1 MQKINLKGPRE
12 QPMSHPDL
20 IERLAPSLSAGG
32 LLIGAEIGPRY
43 YTDVAGRVGTLP
55 QVVFRPRSTAEV
67 SRILA
72 NCHAEGAPVVVQG
85 GMTGLVCG
93 ALPRTDEVVMSL
105 ERMNRIEAIDVEAA
119 TVIVEAGAVL
129 QTVQERV
136 EMLGL
141 SFPLDLGARGSC
153 TIGGNI
159 ATNAGGNRVIRY
171 GMMRELVLGLEVVL
185 ADGTVIESLRKYFK
199 NNTGFDVKQYFIG
212 SEGTLGV
219 ITRAVLRLF
228 PLPAQRAVACCSLS
242 SFSNVIALLDLVRRQ
257 LGGELTAFEVMWH
270 SYFSR
275 AAALPHVKPALPAD
289 RAFYVIVEAC
299 GVDAASTR
307 DRFEGLLGQAHEA
320 ALIDNAVIAKSEA
333 EAASIWRIRDASV
346 EVHAAIR
353 PAISL
358 DVSLAIDR
366 MEEFAARADQ
376 VAQAA
381 DQASCIVVFGHLGD
395 GNLHVGVHHAED
407 RPDIGREI
415 EARIYDLV
423 AACGGSISAEHGI
436 GISKRPYLR
445 HSRTEA
451 EIALM
456 RAVKKAVDP
465 KGILNPGRIFEI
477 DLRVIG

>member
-1 MQKINLKGPRE
+1 MP
-12 QPMSHPDL
+12 QPGL

-43 YTDVAGRVGTLP
+43 YTDVTGRVGTSP
-55 QVVFRPRSTAEV
+55 QAVFRPRSTAEV

-72 NCHAEGAPVVVQG
+72 NCHAEGVPVVVQG

-93 ALPRTDEVVMSL
+93 ALPRTNEIVVSL
-105 ERMNRIEAIDVEAA
+105 ERMNRIEAIDVKAA
-119 TVIVEAGAVL
+119 TATVEAGAVL

-136 EMLGL
+136 ETLGL

-185 ADGTVIESLRKYFK
+185 ADGTVIEGLRKYFK

-228 PLPAQRAVACCSLS
+228 PLPAPRAVACCSL
-242 SFSNVIALLDLVRRQ
+242 RQ

-275 AAALPHVKPALPAD
+275 VAALPHVKAALPAD
-289 RAFYVIVEAC
+289 RAFYVIVETC

-307 DRFEGLLGQAHEA
+307 DRFESLLGQAHEA
-320 ALIDNAVIAKSEA
+320 AVIDNAVVAKSEA
-333 EAASIWRIRDASV
+333 ETASIWRIRDASG

-366 MEEFAARADQ
+366 MEEFAARADE
-376 VAQAA
+376 VVQAVDRGA
-381 DQASCIVVFGHLGD
+381 YAVVFGHLGD
-395 GNLHVGVHHAED
+395 GNLHVSVHHAED
-407 RPDIGREI
+407 RPDIGREL

-423 AACGGSISAEHGI
+423 AACSGSISAEHGI

-456 RAVKKAVDP
+456 RAIKRAVDP
-465 KGILNPGRIFEI
+465 KAILNPGRIFEI
-477 DLRVIG
+477 EA

>member
-1 MQKINLKGPRE
+1 MVQGG
-12 QPMSHPDL
+12 L

-55 QVVFRPRSTAEV
+55 QAVFRPRSTAEV

-72 NCHAEGAPVVVQG
+72 NCHAEGVPVVIQG

-93 ALPRTDEVVMSL
+93 ALPRVNEIVISL
-105 ERMNRIEAIDVEAA
+105 ERMNRIEAIDAKSA
-119 TVIVEAGAVL
+119 TAIVEAGVAL

-136 EMLGL
+136 ETLGL
-141 SFPLDLGARGSC
+141 TFPLDLGARGSA

-242 SFSNVIALLDLVRRQ
+242 SFANVIGLLDLMRHR

-270 SYFSR
+270 SYFGR
-275 AAALPHVKPALPAD
+275 ATALAHVKPVLPAD
-289 RAFYVIVEAC
+289 RAFYVIVEVC
-299 GVDAASTR
+299 GVDADSSH
-307 DRFEGLLGQAHEA
+307 DRFESLLAQAHEA

-333 EAASIWRIRDASV
+333 EAASIWRIRDASA

-376 VAQAA
+376 VAQAV

-395 GNLHVGVHHAED
+395 GNLHVSVHHPED
-407 RPDIGREI
+407 RPEIGREL
-415 EARIYDLV
+415 EERIYDLV
-423 AACGGSISAEHGI
+423 AAYGGSISAEHGI
-436 GISKRPYLR
+436 GISKRPYLG
-445 HSRTEA
+445 HSRTKA

-456 RAVKKAVDP
+456 RAIKKAVDP

-477 DLRVIG
+477 DA

>member
-1 MQKINLKGPRE
+1 MP
-12 QPMSHPDL
+12 QPGL
-20 IERLAPSLSAGG
+20 IERLAPSLSGG
-32 LLIGAEIGPRY
+32 AVLLGAEIGPRY
-43 YTDVAGRVGTLP
+43 YTDVVGRVGSLP
-55 QVVFRPRSTAEV
+55 QAVLRPRSTAEV

-72 NCHAEGAPVVVQG
+72 SCHAEGLPVVIQG

-93 ALPRTDEVVMSL
+93 ALPRTDEIVISL
-105 ERMNRIEAIDVEAA
+105 ERMNRIEAIDVKAA
-119 TVIVEAGAVL
+119 TAIVEAGAVL
-129 QTVQERV
+129 QMVQDEV
-136 EMLGL
+136 EALGL

-185 ADGTVIESLRKYFK
+185 ADGTVIENLRKYFK

-228 PLPAQRAVACCSLS
+228 PLPAGRTIACCSLS
-242 SFSNVIALLDLVRRQ
+242 CFSNVIALLDLMRRR
-257 LGGELTAFEVMWH
+257 LGGELTAFEVMWR
-270 SYFSR
+270 SYFVR
-275 AAALPHVKPALPAD
+275 ATTLPHVKPALPAD
-289 RAFYVIVEAC
+289 RAFYVIVEAS
-299 GVDAASTR
+299 GVDAATTR
-307 DRFEGLLGQAHEA
+307 DRFENLLGQAHEA

-333 EAASIWRIRDASV
+333 EAASIWQIRDASAD
-346 EVHAAIR
+346 VHAAIR

-366 MEEFAARADQ
+366 MEEFAARADE
-376 VAQAA
+376 VAQAV
-381 DQASCIVVFGHLGD
+381 DPRSCIVVFGHLGD
-395 GNLHVGVHHAED
+395 GNLHIGVHHAD
-407 RPDIGREI
+407 GRPDLGE
-415 EARIYDLV
+415 ELEQRIYDLV

-445 HSRTEA
+445 HSRSEA

-456 RAVKKAVDP
+456 RAIKKAVDP
-465 KGILNPGRIFEI
+465 KGILNPGRVFEP
-477 DLRVIG
+477 DQ

>member
-1 MQKINLKGPRE
+1 MPQLG
-12 QPMSHPDL
+12 L
-20 IERLAPSLSAGG
+20 IERLAPSLSGG
-32 LLIGAEIGPRY
+32 AVLLGAEIGPRY
-43 YTDVAGRVGTLP
+43 YTDVVGRVGSLP
-55 QVVFRPRSTAEV
+55 QAVLRPRSTAEV

-72 NCHAEGAPVVVQG
+72 NCHAEGVPVAIQG

-93 ALPRTDEVVMSL
+93 ALPRTNEIVISL
-105 ERMNRIEAIDVEAA
+105 ERMNRIEAIDVKAA
-119 TVIVEAGAVL
+119 TAIVEAGAVL
-129 QTVQERV
+129 EMVQEQV
-136 EMLGL
+136 ETLGL

-185 ADGTVIESLRKYFK
+185 ADGTVIENLRKYFK

-228 PLPAQRAVACCSLS
+228 PVPAERAVACCSLS
-242 SFSNVIALLDLVRRQ
+242 GFSNVIALLDLMRRR
-257 LGGELTAFEVMWH
+257 LGGELTAFEVMWR
-270 SYFSR
+270 SYFAR
-275 AAALPHVKPALPAD
+275 ATALPHVKPALPAD
-289 RAFYVIVEAC
+289 REFYVIVEAS
-299 GVDAASTR
+299 GVDAATTR
-307 DRFEGLLGQAHEA
+307 DRFESLLGQAHEV
-320 ALIDNAVIAKSEA
+320 ALIDNAVIAKSGA
-333 EAASIWRIRDASV
+333 EAASIWRIRDASA

-366 MEEFAARADQ
+366 MEEFAARADE
-376 VAQAA
+376 VAQAV
-381 DQASCIVVFGHLGD
+381 DRQSCIVVFGHLGD
-395 GNLHVGVHHAED
+395 GNLHIGAHHAD
-407 RPDIGREI
+407 GRPDLGEELER
-415 EARIYDLV
+415 RIYDLV

-445 HSRTEA
+445 HSRSEA

-456 RAVKKAVDP
+456 RAIKKAVDP
-465 KGILNPGRIFEI
+465 KGILNPGRIFEA
-477 DLRVIG
+477 DQ

>member
-1 MQKINLKGPRE
+1 MPQLG
-12 QPMSHPDL
+12 L
-20 IERLAPSLSAGG
+20 IERLAPSLSGG
-32 LLIGAEIGPRY
+32 AVLLGAEIGPRY
-43 YTDVAGRVGTLP
+43 YTDVVGRVGSLP
-55 QVVFRPRSTAEV
+55 QAVLRPRSTAEV

-72 NCHAEGAPVVVQG
+72 NCHAEGVPVAIQG

-93 ALPRTDEVVMSL
+93 ALPRTNEIVISL
-105 ERMNRIEAIDVEAA
+105 ERMNRIEAIDVKAA
-119 TVIVEAGAVL
+119 TAIVEAGAVL
-129 QTVQERV
+129 EMVQEQV
-136 EMLGL
+136 ETLGL

-185 ADGTVIESLRKYFK
+185 ADGTVIENLRKYFK

-228 PLPAQRAVACCSLS
+228 PVPAERAVACCSLS
-242 SFSNVIALLDLVRRQ
+242 GFSNVIALLDLMRRR
-257 LGGELTAFEVMWH
+257 LGGELTAFEVMWR
-270 SYFSR
+270 SYFAR
-275 AAALPHVKPALPAD
+275 ATALPHVKPALPAD
-289 RAFYVIVEAC
+289 REFYVIVEAS
-299 GVDAASTR
+299 GVDAATTR
-307 DRFEGLLGQAHEA
+307 DRFESLLGQAHEA

-333 EAASIWRIRDASV
+333 EAASIWRIRDASA

-366 MEEFAARADQ
+366 MEQFAARADE
-376 VAQAA
+376 VAQAV
-381 DQASCIVVFGHLGD
+381 DRQSCIVVFGHLGD
-395 GNLHVGVHHAED
+395 GNLHIGAHHAD
-407 RPDIGREI
+407 GRPDLGEELER
-415 EARIYDLV
+415 RIYDLV

-445 HSRTEA
+445 HSRSEA

-456 RAVKKAVDP
+456 RTIKKAVDP
-465 KGILNPGRIFEI
+465 KGILNPGRIFEA
-477 DLRVIG
+477 DQ

>member
-1 MQKINLKGPRE
+1 MPQAG
-12 QPMSHPDL
+12 L
-20 IERLAPSLSAGG
+20 IERLAPSLSAGAV
-32 LLIGAEIGPRY
+32 LIGAEIGPRY
-43 YTDVAGRVGTLP
+43 YTDVAGRVGASP

-72 NCHAEGAPVVVQG
+72 HCHAEAVPVVVQG

-93 ALPRTDEVVMSL
+93 ALPRSNEIVVSL
-105 ERMNRIEAIDVEAA
+105 ERMNRIEAIDVKAA
-119 TVIVEAGAVL
+119 TAIVEAGAVL
-129 QTVQERV
+129 EMVQEQV
-136 EMLGL
+136 ETLGL

-185 ADGTVIESLRKYFK
+185 ADGTVIENLRKYFK
-199 NNTGFDVKQYFIG
+199 NNTGFDLKQYFIG

-228 PLPAQRAVACCSLS
+228 PLPAERAVACCSLS
-242 SFSNVIALLDLVRRQ
+242 CFSNVITLLDLMRRR

-270 SYFSR
+270 SYFVR
-275 AAALPHVKPALPAD
+275 ATALPHVKPPLPAD
-289 RAFYVIVEAC
+289 RTFYVIVEAS
-299 GVDAASTR
+299 GVDATNIR
-307 DRFEGLLGQAHEA
+307 DRFESLLAQAHEA
-320 ALIDNAVIAKSEA
+320 ALIDNAVIAKSTA
-333 EAASIWRIRDASV
+333 EAASIWRIRDATV

-366 MEEFAARADQ
+366 MEEFAASAEEAARAVDPQ
-376 VAQAA
+376 
-381 DQASCIVVFGHLGD
+381 SCIVVFGHLGD
-395 GNLHVGVHHAED
+395 GNLHVSVHHADD
-407 RPDIGREI
+407 RPELGEELER
-415 EARIYDLV
+415 RIYDLV
-423 AACGGSISAEHGI
+423 AAYGGSISAEHGI

-456 RAVKKAVDP
+456 RAIKRAVDP
-465 KGILNPGRIFEI
+465 QGILNPGRIFEI
-477 DLRVIG
+477 DQ

>member
-1 MQKINLKGPRE
+1 MPQSG
-12 QPMSHPDL
+12 L

-43 YTDVAGRVGTLP
+43 YTDVVGRVGTSP
-55 QVVFRPRSTAEV
+55 QAVLRPRSTAEV

-72 NCHAEGAPVVVQG
+72 NCHAAGVPVVTQG

-93 ALPRTDEVVMSL
+93 ALPRANEMVMSL
-105 ERMNRIEAIDVEAA
+105 ERMKRIESVDVKAA
-119 TVIVEAGAVL
+119 TVTVEAGAVL
-129 QTVQERV
+129 QMVQERV
-136 EMLGL
+136 EALGL

-185 ADGTVIESLRKYFK
+185 ADGTVIENLRKYFK
-199 NNTGFDVKQYFIG
+199 NNTGFDLKQYFIG

-219 ITRAVLRLF
+219 VTRAVLRLF
-228 PLPAQRAVACCSLS
+228 PLPAGRAVACCSLS
-242 SFSNVIALLDLVRRQ
+242 CFSNVIALLDLMRHR
-257 LGGELTAFEVMWH
+257 LGGELTAFEVMWQ

-275 AAALPHVKPALPAD
+275 ATALPLVKPALPAD
-289 RAFYVIVEAC
+289 RAFYVIVEAS
-299 GVDAASTR
+299 GADAANTH
-307 DRFEGLLGQAHEA
+307 DRFETVLGQAHET
-320 ALIDNAVIAKSEA
+320 ALIDDAVVAKSEA

-353 PAISL
+353 PAIGL

-366 MEEFAARADQ
+366 MEEFVARAEEA
-376 VAQAA
+376 AQAV
-381 DQASCIVVFGHLGD
+381 DRRSCVVVFGHLGD
-395 GNLHVGVHHAED
+395 GNLHIGLHHSDD
-407 RPDIGREI
+407 RSDIGGEL
-415 EARIYDLV
+415 EQRIYDLV

-451 EIALM
+451 EVALM
-456 RAVKKAVDP
+456 RAIKRAVDP

-477 DLRVIG
+477 DE

>member
-1 MQKINLKGPRE
+1 MPPPGLVD
-12 QPMSHPDL
+12 M
-20 IERLAPSLSAGG
+20 LAPSLSAGG

-43 YTDVAGRVGTLP
+43 YTDVVGRVGASP
-55 QVVFRPRSTAEV
+55 QAVLRPRSTTEV

-72 NCHAEGAPVVVQG
+72 ACHAEGVPVAIQG

-93 ALPRTDEVVMSL
+93 ALPRASEIVLSL
-105 ERMNRIEAIDVEAA
+105 ERMNRIEAIDVNAA
-119 TVIVEAGAVL
+119 TATVEAGAIL
-129 QTVQERV
+129 QMLQERV
-136 EMLGL
+136 ETLGL

-185 ADGTVIESLRKYFK
+185 ADGTVIENLRKYLK

-219 ITRAVLRLF
+219 VTRAVLRLF
-228 PLPAQRAVACCSLS
+228 PLPAARAVACCSLS
-242 SFSNVIALLDLVRRQ
+242 SFANVVALLDLARRR
-257 LGGELTAFEVMWH
+257 LGGELTAFEVMWQ

-275 AAALPHVKPALPAD
+275 ATALPHVKPVLPTD
-289 RAFYVIVEAC
+289 RAFYVIVEAS
-299 GVDAASTR
+299 GVDAANSLY
-307 DRFEGLLGQAHEA
+307 RFENMLGHAHETTM
-320 ALIDNAVIAKSEA
+320 IDDAVIAKSEA
-333 EAASIWRIRDASV
+333 EATSIWRIRDASV
-346 EVHAAIR
+346 EVHAMIR
-353 PAISL
+353 PAIGF

-366 MEEFAARADQ
+366 MEDFAVRADAVARALDPRCG
-376 VAQAA
+376 V
-381 DQASCIVVFGHLGD
+381 IVFGHLGD
-395 GNLHVGVHHAED
+395 GNLHVGAQHTDGPA
-407 RPDIGREI
+407 DIGKEL
-415 EARIYDLV
+415 EQRIYDLV

-445 HSRTEA
+445 HSRTDA

-456 RAVKKAVDP
+456 RAIKKAIDP

-477 DLRVIG
+477 AE

>member
-1 MQKINLKGPRE
+1 MPQWG
-12 QPMSHPDL
+12 L
-20 IERLAPSLSAGG
+20 IERLAPALSTGAV
-32 LLIGAEIGPRY
+32 LIGAEIGPRY
-43 YTDVAGRVGTLP
+43 YTDAVGRAGPLP
-55 QVVFRPRSTAEV
+55 QAVFRPRSTAEV

-72 NCHAEGAPVVVQG
+72 NCHAEGIPVAIQG

-93 ALPRTDEVVMSL
+93 ALPRTNEIVMSL
-105 ERMNRIEAIDVEAA
+105 ERMSRVEAIDVKAA
-119 TVIVEAGAVL
+119 TATVEAGAVL
-129 QTVQERV
+129 EMVQEQV
-136 EMLGL
+136 ETLGL

-185 ADGTVIESLRKYFK
+185 ADGTVIENLRKYFK

-228 PLPAQRAVACCSLS
+228 PLPAERAVACCSLS
-242 SFSNVIALLDLVRRQ
+242 SFPNVIALLDFMRRR

-270 SYFSR
+270 SYFSH
-275 AAALPHVKPALPAD
+275 ATALPHVKPPLPAD
-289 RAFYVIVEAC
+289 RAFYVIVEAS
-299 GVDAASTR
+299 GVDATNTR
-307 DRFEGLLGQAHEA
+307 DRFENLLGQAHEA

-333 EAASIWRIRDASV
+333 EAASIWRIREASA
-346 EVHAAIR
+346 EVHAVIR

-376 VAQAA
+376 VARAV
-381 DQASCIVVFGHLGD
+381 DRRSRILVFGHLGD
-395 GNLHVGVHHAED
+395 GNLHVGVHHADD
-407 RPDIGREI
+407 RPDIGKEL
-415 EARIYDLV
+415 EQRIYDLV
-423 AACGGSISAEHGI
+423 AACNGSISAEHGI

-456 RAVKKAVDP
+456 RAIKKAVDP
-465 KGILNPGRIFEI
+465 KGILNPGRIFEM
-477 DLRVIG
+477 DE

>member
-1 MQKINLKGPRE
+1 MPQLG
-12 QPMSHPDL
+12 L
-20 IERLAPSLSAGG
+20 IERLAPSLSGG
-32 LLIGAEIGPRY
+32 AVLLGAEIGPRY
-43 YTDVAGRVGTLP
+43 YTDVVGRVGSLP
-55 QVVFRPRSTAEV
+55 QAVLRPRSTAEV

-72 NCHAEGAPVVVQG
+72 NCHAEGVPVAIQG

-93 ALPRTDEVVMSL
+93 ALPRTNEIVISL
-105 ERMNRIEAIDVEAA
+105 ERMNRIEAIDVKAA
-119 TVIVEAGAVL
+119 TAIVEAGAVL
-129 QTVQERV
+129 EMVQEQV
-136 EMLGL
+136 ETLGL

-185 ADGTVIESLRKYFK
+185 ADGTVIENLRKYFK

-228 PLPAQRAVACCSLS
+228 PVPAERAVACCSLS
-242 SFSNVIALLDLVRRQ
+242 GFSNVIALLDLMRRR
-257 LGGELTAFEVMWH
+257 LGGELTAFEVMWR
-270 SYFSR
+270 SYFAR
-275 AAALPHVKPALPAD
+275 ATALPHVKPALPAD
-289 RAFYVIVEAC
+289 REFYVIVEAS
-299 GVDAASTR
+299 GVDAATTR
-307 DRFEGLLGQAHEA
+307 DRFESLLGQAHEV
-320 ALIDNAVIAKSEA
+320 ALIDNAVIAKSGA
-333 EAASIWRIRDASV
+333 EAASIWRIRDASA

-366 MEEFAARADQ
+366 MEEFAARADE
-376 VAQAA
+376 VAQAV
-381 DQASCIVVFGHLGD
+381 DRRSCIVVFGHLGD
-395 GNLHVGVHHAED
+395 GNLHIGAHHAD
-407 RPDIGREI
+407 GRPDLGEELER
-415 EARIYDLV
+415 RIYDLV

-445 HSRTEA
+445 HSRSEA

-456 RAVKKAVDP
+456 RAIKKAVDP
-465 KGILNPGRIFEI
+465 KGILNPGRIFEA
-477 DLRVIG
+477 DQ

>member
-1 MQKINLKGPRE
+1 MPQLG
-12 QPMSHPDL
+12 L
-20 IERLAPSLSAGG
+20 IERLAPSLSGG
-32 LLIGAEIGPRY
+32 AVLLGAEIGPRY
-43 YTDVAGRVGTLP
+43 YTDVVGRVGSLP
-55 QVVFRPRSTAEV
+55 QAVLRPRSTAEV

-72 NCHAEGAPVVVQG
+72 NCHAEGVPVAIQG

-93 ALPRTDEVVMSL
+93 ALPRTNEIVISL
-105 ERMNRIEAIDVEAA
+105 ERMNRIEAIDVKAA
-119 TVIVEAGAVL
+119 TAIVEAGAVL
-129 QTVQERV
+129 EMVQEQV
-136 EMLGL
+136 ETLGL

-185 ADGTVIESLRKYFK
+185 ADGTVIENLRKYFK

-228 PLPAQRAVACCSLS
+228 PVPAERAVACCSLS
-242 SFSNVIALLDLVRRQ
+242 GFSNVIALLDLMRRR
-257 LGGELTAFEVMWH
+257 LGGELTAFEVMWR
-270 SYFSR
+270 SYFAR
-275 AAALPHVKPALPAD
+275 ATALPHVKPALPAD
-289 RAFYVIVEAC
+289 REFYVIVEAS
-299 GVDAASTR
+299 GVDAATTR
-307 DRFEGLLGQAHEA
+307 DRFESLLGQAHEA
-320 ALIDNAVIAKSEA
+320 ALIDNAVIAKSGA
-333 EAASIWRIRDASV
+333 EAASIWRIRDASA

-366 MEEFAARADQ
+366 MEEFAARADE
-376 VAQAA
+376 VAQAV
-381 DQASCIVVFGHLGD
+381 DRQSCIVVFGHLGD
-395 GNLHVGVHHAED
+395 GNLHIGAHHAD
-407 RPDIGREI
+407 GRPDLGEELER
-415 EARIYDLV
+415 RIYDLV

-445 HSRTEA
+445 HSRSEA

-456 RAVKKAVDP
+456 RAIKKAVDP
-465 KGILNPGRIFEI
+465 KGILNPGRIFEA
-477 DLRVIG
+477 DQ

>member
-1 MQKINLKGPRE
+1 MPQAG
-12 QPMSHPDL
+12 L
-20 IERLAPSLSAGG
+20 IEGLAPSLSAGA

-43 YTDVAGRVGTLP
+43 YTDVAGRVGVSP
-55 QVVFRPRSTAEV
+55 QAVFRPRSTAEV

-72 NCHAEGAPVVVQG
+72 RCHAEGVPVVVQG

-93 ALPRTDEVVMSL
+93 ALPRTNEIVISL
-105 ERMNRIEAIDVEAA
+105 ERMNRIEAIDVKAA
-119 TVIVEAGAVL
+119 TAIVEAGAVL
-129 QTVQERV
+129 EMVQKQV
-136 EMLGL
+136 EALSL

-185 ADGTVIESLRKYFK
+185 ADGTVIENLRKYFK
-199 NNTGFDVKQYFIG
+199 NNTGFDLKQYFIG

-228 PLPAQRAVACCSLS
+228 PLPAERAVACCSLS
-242 SFSNVIALLDLVRRQ
+242 CFSNVIALLDLMRRR

-270 SYFSR
+270 SYFVR
-275 AAALPHVKPALPAD
+275 ATALPHVKPPLPAD
-289 RAFYVIVEAC
+289 RTFYVIVEASS
-299 GVDAASTR
+299 VDATNIR
-307 DRFEGLLGQAHEA
+307 DRFESLLAQAHEA

-346 EVHAAIR
+346 DVHAAIR

-366 MEEFAARADQ
+366 MEEFAASADEA
-376 VAQAA
+376 AQAV
-381 DQASCIVVFGHLGD
+381 DPRSCIVVFGHLGD
-395 GNLHVGVHHAED
+395 GNLHVSVHHADD
-407 RPDIGREI
+407 RPDLG
-415 EARIYDLV
+415 EALERRIYDLV

-445 HSRTEA
+445 HSRTET

-456 RAVKKAVDP
+456 RAIKKAIDP

-477 DLRVIG
+477 DQ